1 MFDRDLTPTLD
12 EEEEETDEEEEEE
25 EEEAPEAAP
34 ADGLQTPS
42 GLATPSGMA
51 SVVST
56 VAAGLETPDFLELR
70 KTTTAPVRDE
80 SGNRQLYS
88 VLPEKQTSVRG
99 LMGSER
105 GYDISGVSG
114 AAVPVLKEDRG
125 TKVTCFFCTYAYAF
139 SVTSN

>member
-1 MFDRDLTPTLD
+1 
-12 EEEEETDEEEEEE
+12 
-25 EEEAPEAAP
+25 
-34 ADGLQTPS
+34 
-42 GLATPSGMA
+42 MA

-114 AAVPVLKEDRG
+114 ASVPVLREERG
-125 TKVTCFFCTYAYAF
+125 TKVRHRLLPLVVSQSLIYSVAF
-139 SVTSN
+139 V